1 MQAYA
6 YVAIVT
12 LVALLVYIWTLMGV
26 GGARRKTGINAP
38 AMTGDPVLERA
49 VRVQAN
55 TLEALPIF
63 LPSLWLAYLFWQPQ
77 DPTGI
82 VVSLLGVV
90 WIIGR
95 IIYALAYTRDPATR
109 STGFLISGLAAL
121 VLLLGALGKA
131 IVTLFV

>member
-38 AMTGDPVLERA
+38 TMTGDPILERA
-49 VRVQAN
+49 VRIQAN
-55 TLEALPIF
+55 TVEALPIF
-63 LPSLWLAYLFWQPQ
+63 LPSLWLCYLFWQPQ

-95 IIYALAYTRDPATR
+95 IIYALAYAKDPASR
-109 STGFLISGLAAL
+109 SAGFLISSLAAL
-121 VLLLGALGKA
+121 ALLLGALGKA
-131 IVTLFV
+131 VMTLFG